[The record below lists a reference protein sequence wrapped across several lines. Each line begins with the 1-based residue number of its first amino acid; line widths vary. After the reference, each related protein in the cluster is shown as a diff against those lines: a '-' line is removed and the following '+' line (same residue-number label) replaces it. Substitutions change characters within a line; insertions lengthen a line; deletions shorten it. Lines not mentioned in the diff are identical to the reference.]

1 MVGAVPSAS
10 TAADVRRAR
19 LWKKALPY
27 LFIAPSMLI
36 FVVFYLYPIVYSLY
50 LSFVKWNLL
59 NPVKTFV
66 GLDNYTTLFTSDD
79 FMMALSHTL
88 IFTVARV
95 VLSLAFAL
103 GLALLLNSK
112 ARWAS
117 WTQAAIFTPHV
128 ISMVSVSMLWLWLM
142 DPSFGLLNWFL
153 GFFGIPPLKWLASTS
168 TSLMSVILVAVWKA
182 IGYDMV
188 IIIAGLQSISEEIY
202 EAAKI
207 DGANA
212 WQRFK
217 SITLPMLSP
226 TMFFLVV
233 TSTIAS
239 FQVFDSVNVMT
250 AGGPADSTTVLVYY
264 IYQYG
269 FKFFK
274 VGYASAASIVLLGL
288 VLLVTLLQFRFL
300 ERRVHY
306 E

>member
-1 MVGAVPSAS
+1 MAGAVASAR
-10 TAADVRRAR
+10 TASEVRKAR
-19 LWKKALPY
+19 LWKKVLPY
-27 LFIAPSMLI
+27 LFIAPSLVI
-36 FVVFYLYPIVYSLY
+36 FFSFDLYPILYSFY
-50 LSFVKWNLL
+50 LSFMKWNLL

-66 GLDNYTTLFTSDD
+66 GLDNYRTLLSAED
-79 FMMALSHTL
+79 FRMALGHTL
-88 IFTVARV
+88 IFTAGRV
-95 VLSLAFAL
+95 GLSLTIALAFAL
-103 GLALLLNSK
+103 LLNTKSGW
-112 ARWAS
+112 AR
-117 WTQAAIFTPHV
+117 WTQAAIFSPHV

-153 GFFGIPPLKWLASTS
+153 GLFGIPPLKWLAATS

-182 IGYDMV
+182 IGYDMI

-233 TSTIAS
+233 TSTISS
-239 FQVFDSVNVMT
+239 FQVFDSVKVMT

-269 FKFFK
+269 FQFFK
-274 VGYASAASIVLLGL
+274 VGYASAASMVLLGL
-288 VLLVTLLQFRFL
+288 VLVVTLLQFTFL
-300 ERRVHY
+300 ERKVHY
-306 E
+306 D

>member
-1 MVGAVPSAS
+1 MASALAPSA
-10 TAADVRRAR
+10 AIGVKRAR
-19 LWKKALPY
+19 MWKKMLPY
-27 LFIAPSMLI
+27 LFIAPSIL
-36 FVVFYLYPIVYSLY
+36 VFGMFELYPIVYSFY
-50 LSFVKWNLL
+50 LSFMKWNLL

-66 GLDNYTTLFTSDD
+66 GLDNYKTLLTSPD
-79 FMMALSHTL
+79 FGMALGHTL
-88 IFTVARV
+88 IFTVGRV
-95 VLSLAFAL
+95 GLSLTIA
-103 GLALLLNSK
+103 LALAVLLNTKS
-112 ARWAS
+112 RWAS

-153 GFFGIPPLKWLASTS
+153 GIFGIPPLKWLASTS
-168 TSLMSVILVAVWKA
+168 TSLMSVIIVAVWKA

-188 IIIAGLQSISEEIY
+188 IIISGLQSISEEIY

-212 WQRFK
+212 WQRFRK
-217 SITLPMLSP
+217 ITLPMLSP

-233 TSTIAS
+233 TSTISS
-239 FQVFDSVNVMT
+239 FQVFDSVRVMT

-269 FKFFK
+269 FQFFK
-274 VGYASAASIVLLGL
+274 VGYASAASMVLLGL
-288 VLLVTLLQFRFL
+288 VLLVTLLQFSFL

-306 E
+306 D

>member
-1 MVGAVPSAS
+1 MASALAPSA
-10 TAADVRRAR
+10 AIGVKRAR
-19 LWKKALPY
+19 MWKKMLPY
-27 LFIAPSMLI
+27 LFIAPSIL
-36 FVVFYLYPIVYSLY
+36 VFGMFELYPIVYSFY
-50 LSFVKWNLL
+50 LSFMKWNLL

-66 GLDNYTTLFTSDD
+66 GLDNYKTLLTSPD
-79 FMMALSHTL
+79 FGMALGHTL
-88 IFTVARV
+88 IFTVGRV
-95 VLSLAFAL
+95 GLSLTIA
-103 GLALLLNSK
+103 LALAVLLNTKS
-112 ARWAS
+112 RWAS

-153 GFFGIPPLKWLASTS
+153 GIFGIPPLKWLASTS
-168 TSLMSVILVAVWKA
+168 TSLMSVIIVAVWKA

-188 IIIAGLQSISEEIY
+188 IIISGLQSISEEIY

-212 WQRFK
+212 WQRFRK
-217 SITLPMLSP
+217 TTLPMLSP

-233 TSTIAS
+233 TSTISS
-239 FQVFDSVNVMT
+239 FQVFDSVRVMT

-269 FKFFK
+269 FQFFK
-274 VGYASAASIVLLGL
+274 VGYASAASMVLLGL
-288 VLLVTLLQFRFL
+288 VLLVTLLQFSFL

-306 E
+306 D

>member
-1 MVGAVPSAS
+1 MAGAVAAAKT
-10 TAADVRRAR
+10 TAEVRRAR
-19 LWKKALPY
+19 LWKGTLPY
-27 LFIAPSMLI
+27 LFILPSM
-36 FVVFYLYPIVYSLY
+36 VVFFAFYLYPILYSFY
-50 LSFVKWNLL
+50 LSFMKWNLL
-59 NPVKTFV
+59 NPVKTFI
-66 GLDNYTTLFTSDD
+66 GLDNYTNLFAATD
-79 FMMALSHTL
+79 FRAALTHTL
-88 IFTVARV
+88 IFTVGRV
-95 VLSLAFAL
+95 VLSLAIAM

-112 ARWAS
+112 TRWAS

-153 GFFGIPPLKWLASTS
+153 GLLHIPPLKWLASSS
-168 TSLMSVILVAVWKA
+168 TSLMSVIIVAVWKA

-274 VGYASAASIVLLGL
+274 VGYASAASMVLLGL
-288 VLLVTLLQFRFL
+288 VLVVTLLQFRFL